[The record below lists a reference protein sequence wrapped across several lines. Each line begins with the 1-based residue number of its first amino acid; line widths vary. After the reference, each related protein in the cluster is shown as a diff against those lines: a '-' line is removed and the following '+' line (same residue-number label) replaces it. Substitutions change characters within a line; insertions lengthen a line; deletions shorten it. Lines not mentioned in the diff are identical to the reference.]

1 MVGASAAWVGA
12 SLLHES
18 EGGRDRSRLLAA
30 TEHHPHLGSGSSS
43 RSARGRST
51 RIEAAE
57 LLGKSRAKGRTHEWW
72 LDGKGRCGRSSGR
85 HRPLRTGKGTAA
97 RASGTGVKTKLGG
110 RTPPPPPPP
119 SCGTLLAASKASI
132 REVRC
137 LIEVPEEAGL
147 VRVVS
152 SVPPPVG
159 VPLIAP
165 PPITGGVAAGMAEVF
180 GVVVMV
186 GRWMAYRSDGL
197 RECREAYRSEDG

>member
-51 RIEAAE
+51 RVEAAE
-57 LLGKSRAKGRTHEWW
+57 LLRKCRAKGRTHEWW

-97 RASGTGVKTKLGG
+97 RASRYRRKAKARWTNATTTTTSVLWHVARRFEGIDKRGPLFDRGPRRGRFSACCLVGTASSRSALDRASTNHRRCSGRDGG
-110 RTPPPPPPP
+110 
-119 SCGTLLAASKASI
+119 SI
-132 REVRC
+132 RGRRNGWAVRWRTDRT
-137 LIEVPEEAGL
+137 A
-147 VRVVS
+147 
-152 SVPPPVG
+152 
-159 VPLIAP
+159 
-165 PPITGGVAAGMAEVF
+165 
-180 GVVVMV
+180 
-186 GRWMAYRSDGL
+186 
-197 RECREAYRSEDG
+197 